1 MVWLYNFNAYIFSF
15 LSLKSFSVALE
26 KKIFG
31 KVIDV
36 YTLESHIVMQGLLKK
51 QQLPLTS
58 SSPFALSHGGKKI
71 SFS

>member
-26 KKIFG
+26 KKFG

-58 SSPFALSHGGKKI
+58 SFPFALSHGGKKI